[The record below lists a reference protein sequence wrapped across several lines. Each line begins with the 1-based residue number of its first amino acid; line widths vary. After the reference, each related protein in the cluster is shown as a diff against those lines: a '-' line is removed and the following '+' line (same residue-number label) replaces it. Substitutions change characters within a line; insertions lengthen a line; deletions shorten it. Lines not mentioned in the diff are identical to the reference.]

1 MAPRGAKKRSQVGEG
16 KGNALLPP
24 LHQTAA
30 KAWAGVADSE
40 FDLKVLCKG
49 GDLLLCHRAILAS
62 ASSYLSVLLQGHKV
76 QSKEGGWVEVASPVD
91 LLILDELTA
100 SHLKDLL
107 CLLYNGFA
115 DVTLDSA
122 AELKDTWEH
131 LGVDIVKFEQPQ
143 IDVVDSGTQAI
154 QNLKRVASS
163 HFFKLGSVNVKGEAD
178 EDPVTTAPATL
189 VEPPVKKMRG
199 PASKTIKQAAVK
211 RKDAT
216 EVVDNQPKQDLA
228 IATAG
233 AKKVRAEGG
242 GSSYFVEKVHVC
254 KICHGKD
261 QNGKVDKEG
270 LNLSFSPKELKKL
283 VGHYGK
289 HVYDEGRVFKHVP
302 VGPDN
307 VDRGQGVD
315 EYGRT
320 YRYKCNYKT
329 CWKSLKG
336 ECGYKEFALH
346 VISDHGGL
354 EMVLEED
361 ERPELQMVLGQI
373 RQVKEEKRAAD
384 QPLRCMVA
392 GCEDADREHIIDGDY
407 RTLRNHYAV
416 AHWRRWFERTPGPGQ
431 PPRTQ
436 KLSKTGAFCQV
447 CNLKMFGDDAKMIEH
462 YAVAHGRL
470 QEAILEEQDSK
481 QPVVGAEDAK
491 AVLGQLFP
499 DLLTSDKVA
508 EGTLDL
514 EKMVEVVVPSLKEEL
529 REDMFVDP
537 DDI

>member
-1 MAPRGAKKRSQVGEG
+1 MAPRGAKKRSQIGE
-16 KGNALLPP
+16 AILPP
-24 LHQTAA
+24 LRQSSA

-40 FDLKVLCKG
+40 FDLRVLCKG
-49 GDLLLCHRAILAS
+49 GELLLCHRAILAS
-62 ASSYLSVLLQGHKV
+62 ASSFLKVLLQGHQV
-76 QSKEGGWVEVASPVD
+76 QIKEGIWVEIASSVD
-91 LLILDELTA
+91 LLILDEVTA
-100 SHLKDLL
+100 CHLKGLL
-107 CLLYNGFA
+107 CLIYNGFA

-122 AELKDTWEH
+122 AELKDVWEH
-131 LGVDIVKFEQPQ
+131 LGVDVVKFEQPQ
-143 IDVVDSGTQAI
+143 IDVVDNDTQTI

-163 HFFKLGSVNVKGEAD
+163 HFFKPSPELGSVNVKSEAN
-178 EDPVTTAPATL
+178 EDSVPEPATK
-189 VEPPVKKMRG
+189 VQPPVKKMRG

-211 RKDAT
+211 RKDA
-216 EVVDNQPKQDLA
+216 EVVDNQPKQDLI
-228 IATAG
+228 IAAAAG
-233 AKKVRAEGG
+233 AKKTRAEGG
-242 GSSYFVEKVHVC
+242 GSNYFVEKVHVC

-302 VGPDN
+302 LGPDN

-361 ERPELQMVLGQI
+361 ERPELQTVLGQI

-384 QPLRCMVA
+384 QPLCCVVV
-392 GCEDADREHIIDGDY
+392 GCEDADREHIKDGDY

-416 AHWRRWFERTPGPGQ
+416 AHWRRWFERPQGPGQ

>member
-1 MAPRGAKKRSQVGEG
+1 V
-16 KGNALLPP
+16 
-24 LHQTAA
+24 
-30 KAWAGVADSE
+30 
-40 FDLKVLCKG
+40 
-49 GDLLLCHRAILAS
+49 
-62 ASSYLSVLLQGHKV
+62 
-76 QSKEGGWVEVASPVD
+76 
-91 LLILDELTA
+91 
-100 SHLKDLL
+100 
-107 CLLYNGFA
+107 
-115 DVTLDSA
+115 
-122 AELKDTWEH
+122 WEH

-154 QNLKRVASS
+154 ENLKKTAGS
-163 HFFKLGSVNVKGEAD
+163 HFFKPSPELGSASVKSETY
-178 EDPVTTAPATL
+178 EDSVLRESDAL
-189 VEPPVKKMRG
+189 VQPPTKKMRG
-199 PASKTIKQAAVK
+199 PASKTIKQAEAVK
-211 RKDAT
+211 RKNA
-216 EVVDNQPKQDLA
+216 EVVENEPKQDLA
-228 IATAG
+228 TSAATAAAG

-242 GSSYFVEKVHVC
+242 GSSYFVEKVHIC

-261 QNGKVDKEG
+261 QNGKADKEG

-307 VDRGQGVD
+307 VDNGQGVD

-361 ERPELQMVLGQI
+361 ERPELQTVLGQI
-373 RQVKEEKRAAD
+373 RQVKEEKRASD
-384 QPLRCMVA
+384 QPLCCVVS
-392 GCEDADREHIIDGDY
+392 GCEDSDREHIKDGDY

-416 AHWRRWFERTPGPGQ
+416 AHWRRWFERPPGPGQ

-462 YAVAHGRL
+462 YAVAHERL

-481 QPVVGAEDAK
+481 QPLVGVEDAK
-491 AVLGQLFP
+491 AVLGQIFP
-499 DLLTSDKVA
+499 DLLSADKVA
-508 EGTLDL
+508 GGTL
-514 EKMVEVVVPSLKEEL
+514 ETMVEVVLPSVKKEL
-529 REDMFVDP
+529 GEDPFVDP